1 MRCDTCK
8 KEVKE
13 VMRVIVYKD
22 YDRSLARPIYNCPEC
37 FAKKEK
43 SKPYTA
49 MPTPPKEPSTS

>member
-13 VMRVIVYKD
+13 VLRVVVYKD

-43 SKPYTA
+43 SKSYAKPPEQE
-49 MPTPPKEPSTS
+49 PT